1 MPALA
6 LTHAAYRSDPGTGED
21 VALRLRNL
29 LFEEGVDIA
38 DPSVLAAVA
47 AEHRVDGPLDDTTPV
62 LADHVEGRERGVIGS
77 PHFFIGSGGFFCPSL
92 RVSRDAEGELHVDVD
107 TAAFDDFVATCFA

>member
-1 MPALA
+1 MAPDLFAGFREGTFPATSMPALA

-47 AEHRVDGPLDDTTPV
+47 AEHGVDGPLDDTDPV
-62 LADHVEGRERGVIGS
+62 LADHVEGTRAGRDRLT
-77 PHFFIGSGGFFCPSL
+77 SL
-92 RVSRDAEGELHVDVD
+92 LHRQRRLLLPVPAGEP
-107 TAAFDDFVATCFA
+107 